1 MLGGGVNVHVYRPH
15 LYYYTD
21 YSDLSFGTTEV
32 SSLRDRRRELC
43 ESLFRQIVR
52 NESHVLHY
60 LLTAKRDSLL
70 LTDCDQQRQFRTTR

>member
-1 MLGGGVNVHVYRPH
+1 MNVHVYRPH

-43 ESLFRQIVR
+43 ESLFRQIVSD
-52 NESHVLHY
+52 ESHVLHY
-60 LLTAKRDSLL
+60 LLTAKRDSLRSAKTVMDYSL
-70 LTDCDQQRQFRTTR
+70 AKFIFP